1 MKKIT
6 SFTKMITGEGVRMT
20 VTFSEIDG
28 SGSLISQNNKVNFI
42 VMDEGLE
49 KNIKAIDDYIYS
61 NILGV
66 QERAGGCHRSDR

>member
-1 MKKIT
+1 
-6 SFTKMITGEGVRMT
+6 MT

-61 NILGV
+61 NILD
-66 QERAGGCHRSDR
+66 QIK